1 MPLIHSKRRINPLD
15 LNKNVELGLAFP
27 LNEVNM
33 FKGTESVREQLKA
46 NLLNLLLTEE
56 GERINRPDYGIGLK
70 KLLFEQNINKDQLG
84 QIITE
89 KVTKYIRDLKITNIL
104 FSNPTDD
111 HSIHLLV
118 EFRYE
123 LDNSLDGIQLNFN

>member
-70 KLLFEQNINKDQLG
+70 KK
-84 QIITE
+84 T
-89 KVTKYIRDLKITNIL
+89 DLIHIL
-104 FSNPTDD
+104 FME
-111 HSIHLLV
+111 I
-118 EFRYE
+118 
-123 LDNSLDGIQLNFN
+123 